1 MLVFCFCFV
10 CGVFFC
16 GGFFLFGL
24 SFKKMFRGKVKE
36 MVKGKGVL
44 VLDELIFLLVVGTM
58 FCFGFRVRT
67 MLIIH

>member
-1 MLVFCFCFV
+1 M
-10 CGVFFC
+10 
-16 GGFFLFGL
+16 FGL